1 MCIKQREKK
10 EKEMYHKGGGVTADR
25 PEADA
30 VLFHP
35 LAVLLQAGQQQ
46 IAATTESYGMR
57 RNRDRMAELKQMPPK
72 SNERLDVAPRTYRQ
86 EHYVL
91 CLGWPRLQRVAHNQ
105 AALCQADRRAT
116 CVQSVNHAREQRKAH
131 SAVSD

>member
-10 EKEMYHKGGGVTADR
+10 EKEMYHKGGGVAADR

-46 IAATTESYGMR
+46 IATG
-57 RNRDRMAELKQMPPK
+57 DRVVRHA
-72 SNERLDVAPRTYRQ
+72 S
-86 EHYVL
+86 
-91 CLGWPRLQRVAHNQ
+91 
-105 AALCQADRRAT
+105 
-116 CVQSVNHAREQRKAH
+116 QS
-131 SAVSD
+131 